1 MKIYRGLENF
11 KKPVKSIIT
20 TGTFDGVHKGHV
32 KIINELCSK
41 KKDEESVL
49 ITFTPHPRML
59 LFPDQKLKLLNS
71 FDEKVNLLS
80 SFPIDHLVIQE
91 FNLEFSRRTPLEYI
105 RDYLVKKIGLKKLV
119 IGHDHQF
126 GRNRESSV
134 DLLNE
139 YSELYGFDLIKV
151 PSFSESGVSIS
162 STKIR
167 NYLKTGDIEMAN
179 NLLGYSYSIHANVVS
194 GEGIGKSLGYP
205 TANLQVF
212 EKNKLIPSNGVY
224 AVLVYIDNKKYF
236 GMLNIGVKPT
246 FNSSFKKTIELH
258 ILNFNKNIYNSE
270 IKIMFFS
277 RLRDEIKFSSKEM
290 LISQLKKDEI
300 RVKNYFYKLSS
311 HRY

>member
-41 KKDEESVL
+41 KKGEESVL
-49 ITFTPHPRML
+49 VTFTPHPRML

-105 RDYLVKKIGLKKLV
+105 RDYLVKRIGLKKLV

-162 STKIR
+162 STKNPKLFKNRRYR
-167 NYLKTGDIEMAN
+167 N
-179 NLLGYSYSIHANVVS
+179 
-194 GEGIGKSLGYP
+194 GK
-205 TANLQVF
+205 
-212 EKNKLIPSNGVY
+212 
-224 AVLVYIDNKKYF
+224 
-236 GMLNIGVKPT
+236 
-246 FNSSFKKTIELH
+246 
-258 ILNFNKNIYNSE
+258 
-270 IKIMFFS
+270 
-277 RLRDEIKFSSKEM
+277 
-290 LISQLKKDEI
+290 
-300 RVKNYFYKLSS
+300 
-311 HRY
+311 